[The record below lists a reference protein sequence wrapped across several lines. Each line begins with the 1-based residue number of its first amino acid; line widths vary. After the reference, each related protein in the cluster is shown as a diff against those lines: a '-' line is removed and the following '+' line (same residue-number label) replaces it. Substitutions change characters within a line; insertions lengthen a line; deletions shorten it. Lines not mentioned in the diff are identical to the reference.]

1 MSKLWAREADQ
12 PDQLWANLQVQNNK
26 KFLKEEWGMDMYGPK
41 SVI

>member
-12 PDQLWANLQVQNNK
+12 PDQLWANLQVQNK